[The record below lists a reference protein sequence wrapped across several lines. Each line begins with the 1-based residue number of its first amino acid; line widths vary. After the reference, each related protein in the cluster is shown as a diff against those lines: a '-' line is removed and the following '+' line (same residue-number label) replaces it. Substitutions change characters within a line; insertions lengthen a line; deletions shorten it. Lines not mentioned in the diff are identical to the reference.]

1 MKYFTVICFFIT
13 TEVCLGKI
21 PSWAKSDTII
31 KSGDFVT
38 SVCEGTGSSV
48 GIARQE
54 AIQNCQA
61 SVSQFL
67 NGEVKINALSV
78 ETEKDISFHQQ
89 VEQRLSVKN
98 FNCEP
103 LKDEIIQNG
112 EIYAYWVKCKFDTKK
127 IITIPNINED
137 NTPQIKH
144 SGLKSVESLKSK
156 DIAEGKVLILET
168 IPQCDSI
175 LVKGIKARTVAC
187 KTNPLSLVIYD
198 KDEQIIIRLKDY
210 QPKTL
215 NIKEGFKNEKFSV
228 LLERN

>member
-1 MKYFTVICFFIT
+1 MKYFTVICFFIM

-21 PSWAKSDTII
+21 PSWATNGTIT
-31 KSGDFVT
+31 KSGDYVT

-48 GIARQE
+48 SIARQE

-67 NGEVKINALSV
+67 NGEVKISALSV
-78 ETEKDISFHQQ
+78 ETEKDIGFHQQ
-89 VEQRLSVKN
+89 VEQRLNVKN

-103 LKDEIIQNG
+103 VQDEIVQN
-112 EIYAYWVKCKFDTKK
+112 ENNYTYWIKCKFDAKK
-127 IITIPNINED
+127 IITIPSINED

-144 SGLKSVESLKSK
+144 SGLKSVERLKSK

-175 LVKGIKARTVAC
+175 LVKGIKARTIAC
-187 KTNPLSLVIYD
+187 KSNPLSLVIYE

-210 QPKTL
+210 QTKTL
-215 NIKEGFKNEKFSV
+215 NIKEGFKNEKLSV

>member
-1 MKYFTVICFFIT
+1 MKYFTVICFFIM
-13 TEVCLGKI
+13 TEVCFGKI
-21 PSWAKSDTII
+21 PSWATNDTIT
-31 KSGDFVT
+31 KSGDRVT

-48 GIARQE
+48 SIARQE

-78 ETEKDISFHQQ
+78 ETEKDVGFHQQ
-89 VEQRLSVKN
+89 VEQRLNVKN

-103 LKDEIIQNG
+103 VKDEIVQN
-112 EIYAYWVKCKFDTKK
+112 ENNYTYWIKCKFDTKK
-127 IITIPNINED
+127 IITIPSINED
-137 NTPQIKH
+137 NSPQIKD
-144 SGLKSVESLKSK
+144 SGLKSVERLKSK

-175 LVKGIKARTVAC
+175 LVKGIKARTITC

-215 NIKEGFKNEKFSV
+215 NIKEGFKNEKLSV